1 MLGGKSVLDGKDG
14 EVVSDYVVNL
24 GKSDALSQIDYLND
38 RKAALGKLRDDSASA
53 YKRYGSLYVKIFFM
67 IGVLAAIL
75 LA

>member
-1 MLGGKSVLDGKDG
+1 M
-14 EVVSDYVVNL
+14 VNL

-38 RKAALGKLRDDSASA
+38 RKATLAKCRDDSLSD

-67 IGVLAAIL
+67 IGVLAAVL